1 MGQALYGPGGFFVSG
16 SGPADHFRTSVHASP
31 AFAAA
36 LLRLLEQVDAAL
48 GHPERLDV
56 VDVGAGRGELL
67 RTLATLAAASN
78 DAVGFAV
85 SGDVGGAV
93 ASAGSGG
100 VGGAGFVA
108 SGGVGGAGFVASGG
122 VGGAGFVASGGVGG
136 AVGVSGEPTRSGRSG
151 LIPPR
156 AGSPETLT
164 PPAAVRPAPSPGF
177 SPAVGPASAALPAP
191 AGSARFPAS
200 GPAVDAATSAASAAA
215 SLGAPSGGVADRQP
229 LVRRLRL
236 TAVELAPRPD
246 DLPAE
251 IAWSDEIPSGVV
263 GLLVATEWLDNVPLD
278 VAVHTGDTWRYL
290 LVDPLTGEE
299 SVGGQVSPEDAEWL
313 ATWWPVPGGDL
324 AEHDVSLPGQ
334 TGTGSPG
341 STGSGFRA
349 ARPAEGSSLTARSRS
364 GCPETPTAR
373 RAEIGRTRDQAWAE
387 AVRKVDRGLAVAVDY
402 GHLRENRPVD
412 GTLTG
417 YRGGRQVPPV
427 LDGSCDVTAH
437 VAMDSVASAGERVAQ
452 CAYALGSQREG
463 LRALGADGGRPPLS
477 LAASDP
483 AGYVRALAAAS
494 AVAELTDPAG
504 LGGHWWLRQPVGID
518 PAPFMAR

>member
-1 MGQALYGPGGFFVSG
+1 MSTRWRDAMGRALYGPGGFFVSG
-16 SGPADHFRTSVHASP
+16 SGPTDHFRTSVHASP
-31 AFAAA
+31 AFAGA
-36 LLRLLEQVDAAL
+36 LLRLVKQVDAAL

-67 RTLATLAAASN
+67 RTLATLAAAS
-78 DAVGFAV
+78 DDTAGFA
-85 SGDVGGAV
+85 
-93 ASAGSGG
+93 AS
-100 VGGAGFVA
+100 
-108 SGGVGGAGFVASGG
+108 
-122 VGGAGFVASGGVGG
+122 GG
-136 AVGVSGEPTRSGRSG
+136 AVGSDPSGG
-151 LIPPR
+151 
-156 AGSPETLT
+156 AGG
-164 PPAAVRPAPSPGF
+164 AV
-177 SPAVGPASAALPAP
+177 
-191 AGSARFPAS
+191 
-200 GPAVDAATSAASAAA
+200 AAA
-215 SLGAPSGGVADRQP
+215 SLGPPSGGVADREP

-251 IAWSDEIPSGVV
+251 IAWSDEIPGRIT

-278 VAVHTGDTWRYL
+278 VAVHTGGSWRYL

-299 SVGGQVSPEDAEWL
+299 SVGGQVSPADAEWL
-313 ATWWPVPGGDL
+313 ATWWPVPGAERDSPSDL
-324 AEHDVSLPGQ
+324 DSALLTSVTNSC
-334 TGTGSPG
+334 S

-349 ARPAEGSSLTARSRS
+349 ARPAEGSSLTARSRP
-364 GCPETPTAR
+364 GCPETPHSDHGIGA
-373 RAEIGRTRDQAWAE
+373 RAEIGRTRDAAWAE
-387 AVRKVDRGLAVAVDY
+387 AVRKVDRGLALAVDY

-427 LDGSCDVTAH
+427 PDGSCDVTAH
-437 VAMDSVASAGERVAQ
+437 VAIDSVASAGERVAR

>member
-1 MGQALYGPGGFFVSG
+1 MTHAESCAERMSTRWRDAMGRALYGPGGFFVSG
-16 SGPADHFRTSVHASP
+16 SGPTDHFRTSVHASP
-31 AFAAA
+31 AFAGA
-36 LLRLLEQVDAAL
+36 LLRLVKQVDAAL

-67 RTLATLAAASN
+67 RTLATLAAASD
-78 DAVGFAV
+78 DAAGFA
-85 SGDVGGAV
+85 
-93 ASAGSGG
+93 AS
-100 VGGAGFVA
+100 
-108 SGGVGGAGFVASGG
+108 
-122 VGGAGFVASGGVGG
+122 GG
-136 AVGVSGEPTRSGRSG
+136 AVGSDPSGG
-151 LIPPR
+151 
-156 AGSPETLT
+156 AGG
-164 PPAAVRPAPSPGF
+164 AV
-177 SPAVGPASAALPAP
+177 
-191 AGSARFPAS
+191 
-200 GPAVDAATSAASAAA
+200 AAA
-215 SLGAPSGGVADRQP
+215 SLGPPSGGVADREP

-251 IAWSDEIPSGVV
+251 IAWSDEIPSGIT

-278 VAVHTGDTWRYL
+278 VAVHTGGSWRYL

-299 SVGGQVSPEDAEWL
+299 SVGGQVSPADAEWL
-313 ATWWPVPGGDL
+313 ATWWPVPGAERDSPADL
-324 AEHDVSLPGQ
+324 DSALLTSVTDSR
-334 TGTGSPG
+334 S

-349 ARPAEGSSLTARSRS
+349 ARPAEGSSLTARSRP

-373 RAEIGRTRDQAWAE
+373 RAEIGRTRDEAWAE
-387 AVRKVDRGLAVAVDY
+387 AVRKVDRGLALAVDY

-427 LDGSCDVTAH
+427 PDGSCDVTAH
-437 VAMDSVASAGERVAQ
+437 VAIDSVASAGERVAR